1 MKSKIFNA
9 FILSVSLSAS
19 AVMAAAPP
27 PDSMITAK
35 AKLALW
41 TSDVRSRSV
50 QIDTNDGIVT
60 LSGKVPSQEQKNLAE
75 KKAKQVD
82 GVRSV
87 KSFLQIVPVADEK
100 FVERSDKELKDVAQK
115 ALDKEEFADSKIKV
129 KNVSKGVV
137 YLSGDAHTVS
147 DHLRAVALIDRLPG
161 VRRVTSAVKSPD
173 KFTKDDRIEFTR
185 ADGPAVKPERSADA
199 RSVDKRDL
207 DKRDLDNRDLDN
219 RDLSNRDLDRRDG
232 APPVA
237 QRSGSSDS
245 GITMAVKMRLL
256 TAAEIPSNEIRV
268 DTEDKIVTLF
278 GIVPSDEVKR
288 AAEAQANRVS
298 GVASVKN
305 ELEVVPSNEKE
316 RVESKD
322 EDLTSALKLAFKD
335 RKEWKDVK
343 ATVKNGVVQLTGR
356 VSSMWEE
363 FSAVRAARQVKGVRN
378 VVDQLEVEHTER
390 DDRSGS

>member
-1 MKSKIFNA
+1 MKNNILKA
-9 FILSVSLSAS
+9 FVLGMALSGS

-60 LSGKVPSQEQKNLAE
+60 LSGKVPTQEQKNLAE
-75 KKAKQVD
+75 KKAKKID

-87 KSFLQIVPVADEK
+87 KSFLQVVPAADEK
-100 FVERSDKELKDVAQK
+100 FVERTDKDLKDAAQK
-115 ALDKEEFADSKIKV
+115 TLDKDEFADSKIKV
-129 KNVSKGVV
+129 KNVNKGVV

-161 VRRVTSAVKSPD
+161 VRRVTSEVKYPD
-173 KFTKDDRIEFTR
+173 RFTRDDRIEFTR
-185 ADGPAVKPERSADA
+185 ADGPAVKPA
-199 RSVDKRDL
+199 RAVDDRRDLDKDKRDL
-207 DKRDLDNRDLDN
+207 DA
-219 RDLSNRDLDRRDG
+219 RDG
-232 APPVA
+232 ESTGAE
-237 QRSGSSDS
+237 RGGSSDS

-256 TAAEIPSNEIRV
+256 TTAEIPSNEIRV
-268 DTEDKIVTLF
+268 DTEDQIVTLF
-278 GIVPSDEVKR
+278 GIVPTDEVKR
-288 AAEAQANRVS
+288 AAEAQAQRVS

-305 ELEVVPSNEKE
+305 ELEVVPSNEKDL
-316 RVESKD
+316 VEAKD
-322 EDLTSALKLAFKD
+322 EDLTGALKLAFKD

-356 VSSMWEE
+356 VASAWDE

>member
-1 MKSKIFNA
+1 MKNNILKA
-9 FILSVSLSAS
+9 FVLGMALSAP

-27 PDSMITAK
+27 SDSMITAK

-41 TSDVRSRSV
+41 TSDVRSKSV

-60 LSGKVPSQEQKNLAE
+60 LSGKVRSQEQKNLAE
-75 KKAKQVD
+75 KNAKKID

-87 KSFLQIVPVADEK
+87 KSFLQVVPIAEEK
-100 FVERSDKELKDVAQK
+100 LVERSDKDLKEAAQK
-115 ALDKEEFADSKIKV
+115 ALDREEFADSKLKV

-161 VRRVTSAVKSPD
+161 VRRVTSEVKAPD
-173 KFTKDDRIEFTR
+173 RFTKDDRIEFTR
-185 ADGPAVKPERSADA
+185 ADGPAVKPVRSAEARSAD
-199 RSVDKRDL
+199 
-207 DKRDLDNRDLDN
+207 
-219 RDLSNRDLDRRDG
+219 DRRDG
-232 APPVA
+232 EPLRAE
-237 QRSGSSDS
+237 RSGSSDS

-268 DTEDKIVTLF
+268 DTEDNIVTLF
-278 GIVPSDEVKR
+278 GIVPTDEVKR
-288 AAEAQANRVS
+288 AAEAQASRVS

-316 RVESKD
+316 MVESKD
-322 EDLTSALKLAFKD
+322 EDLTGALKLAFKD
-335 RKEWKDVK
+335 RKEWKNVK
-343 ATVKNGVVQLTGR
+343 ATVKNGVVQLTGQ
-356 VSSMWEE
+356 VASPWDE

-378 VVDQLEVEHTER
+378 VVDQLEVEHDER
-390 DDRSGS
+390 DRSGS

>member
-1 MKSKIFNA
+1 MKSTILKA
-9 FILSVSLSAS
+9 FVLGASLSAS
-19 AVMAAAPP
+19 AVSAAPPP
-27 PDSMITAK
+27 PDSMITAR

-75 KKAKQVD
+75 KKAKQID

-100 FVERSDKELKDVAQK
+100 FVERDDKELKDAAQK
-115 ALDKEEFADSKIKV
+115 ALDKDEFADSKIKV
-129 KNVSKGVV
+129 KSVNKGVV
-137 YLSGDAHTVS
+137 RLNGEAHTVS

-161 VRRVTSAVKSPD
+161 VRRVTSEVKSPD
-173 KFTKDDRIEFTR
+173 KFTRDDRLEFTR
-185 ADGPAVKPERSADA
+185 ADGPAVTPARSAD
-199 RSVDKRDL
+199 
-207 DKRDLDNRDLDN
+207 
-219 RDLSNRDLDRRDG
+219 DRRDG
-232 APPVA
+232 EPTMAE
-237 QRSGSSDS
+237 RSGSSDS

-256 TAAEIPSNEIRV
+256 TTAEIPSNEIRV

-278 GIVPSDEVKR
+278 GIVPTDEVKR
-288 AAEAQANRVS
+288 AAEAQASRVS

-316 RVESKD
+316 LVESKD
-322 EDLTSALKLAFKD
+322 DDLTGALKLVFKD
-335 RKEWKDVK
+335 RREWKDVK

-356 VSSMWEE
+356 VNSAWDE

-378 VVDQLEVEHTER
+378 VVDQLELDHKER
-390 DDRSGS
+390 DPHSGS